1 MKRRAEE
8 ARSLPQESEA
18 NVAGVPDELEL
29 LKRAPDVT
37 RPAVSARDTTSGS
50 ENMPLVSRNVR
61 DADPEQP
68 ISNERTLEEIVQANI
83 APRCVQVRII
93 AAFAAL
99 ELLPAGIGLHG
110 LRNLGFGP
118 PPVRGNLLWSQT
130 QS

>member
-1 MKRRAEE
+1 
-8 ARSLPQESEA
+8 
-18 NVAGVPDELEL
+18 
-29 LKRAPDVT
+29 
-37 RPAVSARDTTSGS
+37 
-50 ENMPLVSRNVR
+50 MPLVSRNVR

-118 PPVRGNLLWSQT
+118 PGSWKFAMVANSILISIAAMLDGLHAHRRT
-130 QS
+130 

>member
-1 MKRRAEE
+1 
-8 ARSLPQESEA
+8 
-18 NVAGVPDELEL
+18 
-29 LKRAPDVT
+29 
-37 RPAVSARDTTSGS
+37 
-50 ENMPLVSRNVR
+50 MPLVSRNVR

>member
-1 MKRRAEE
+1 
-8 ARSLPQESEA
+8 
-18 NVAGVPDELEL
+18 
-29 LKRAPDVT
+29 
-37 RPAVSARDTTSGS
+37 
-50 ENMPLVSRNVR
+50 MPLVSRNVR

-118 PPVRGNLLWSQT
+118 PRFVEICYGRKLNPDQHCRHARWASRSSANLSFSMTALKKQF
-130 QS
+130 Q